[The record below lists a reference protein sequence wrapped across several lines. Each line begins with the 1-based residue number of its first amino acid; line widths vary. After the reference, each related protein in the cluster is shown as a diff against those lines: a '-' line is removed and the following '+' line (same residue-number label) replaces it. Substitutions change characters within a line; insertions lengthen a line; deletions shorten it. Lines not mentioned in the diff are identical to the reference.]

1 MFQGPYT
8 ILIIL
13 VITMA
18 LFIWGYWRYD
28 IVAAIALMLATLT
41 GAVPF
46 SKVYTGFSNPAVIT
60 VACVMFISQVIT
72 RSGAVAFMVRKI
84 TVAAK

>member
-46 SKVYTGFSNPAVIT
+46 SKCIQGLAILP
-60 VACVMFISQVIT
+60 
-72 RSGAVAFMVRKI
+72 
-84 TVAAK
+84 